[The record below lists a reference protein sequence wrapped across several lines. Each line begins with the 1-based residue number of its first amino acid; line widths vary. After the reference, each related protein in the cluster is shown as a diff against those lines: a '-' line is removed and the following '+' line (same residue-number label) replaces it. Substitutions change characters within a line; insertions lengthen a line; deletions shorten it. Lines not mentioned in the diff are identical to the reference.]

1 MLFLRILAKHH
12 TWRPL
17 LSDKRSLQPVGPSSF
32 TRLGW
37 FSLPTIDQ
45 YSSLLPP
52 VGVWTVSQFQCGG
65 PSSQNP
71 YPSLMKSPCGN
82 LISWGISPDFSGL
95 SPCYRQIAYALL
107 TRAPV
112 AAKSIATLAL
122 PLDLHVLGLSLAFIL
137 SQDQTLRCIAL
148 FFSLYLRR
156 SPGRNRRSL
165 SIVLHLLL
173 SNIFNDLRPSPNTG
187 PKARSLGESVAK
199 VHPFPAYLQIFY
211 HLFFEKF
218 ST

>member
-1 MLFLRILAKHH
+1 
-12 TWRPL
+12 
-17 LSDKRSLQPVGPSSF
+17 
-32 TRLGW
+32 
-37 FSLPTIDQ
+37 
-45 YSSLLPP
+45 
-52 VGVWTVSQFQCGG
+52 
-65 PSSQNP
+65 
-71 YPSLMKSPCGN
+71 MKSPCGN

-218 ST
+218 LKISGTFTQPFYFLYVIIHYPICHFYTKPFPAISKKGFDLFHIQIASQFIAI

>member
-1 MLFLRILAKHH
+1 
-12 TWRPL
+12 
-17 LSDKRSLQPVGPSSF
+17 
-32 TRLGW
+32 
-37 FSLPTIDQ
+37 
-45 YSSLLPP
+45 
-52 VGVWTVSQFQCGG
+52 
-65 PSSQNP
+65 
-71 YPSLMKSPCGN
+71 MKSPCGN

-173 SNIFNDLRPSPNTG
+173 SNIFNELRLPPNTG
-187 PKARSLGESVAK
+187 RPGVLSKSDAK
-199 VHPFPAYLQIFY
+199 VGLFYIPLQIFY
-211 HLFFEKF
+211 ALFYAIKHTFLTTTPF
-218 ST
+218 SPRYNQTFFQKISSLPHTPVAGAKKRDKQSFNRRGCSHTGLRYPKPLRCAAAGCT